1 MKIQNNY
8 LTKNILL
15 GFGVLVVIN
24 ILLFYMTG
32 LGKKSFLLW
41 LLAVLPL
48 LWLFSKI
55 KLRTDKFNRGLVSEN
70 EIDDVLK
77 QLSEEYVYL
86 SEGLNTA
93 RGNIDKIVVGPTGVW
108 ALEVKSHSGQ
118 FTFDG
123 EHLLRNGSLMGKDF
137 LGQAYA
143 EAKTLQ
149 EIINSK
155 VGLNIPVQ
163 PVLVFSNKWARVR
176 LGLKQYKGVYIVQ
189 KAWLTK
195 LLNETK
201 YQHLSDDTKLKISS
215 YLTHQ

>member
-8 LTKNILL
+8 LTKNILV

-32 LGKKSFLLW
+32 LGNKSFFLW
-41 LLAVLPL
+41 LLALLPL

-55 KLRTDKFNRGLVSEN
+55 KLRTDKFNRGLVGEN
-70 EIDDVLK
+70 EIDDVLDK
-77 QLSEEYVYL
+77 LSEEYVYL
-86 SEGLNTA
+86 SEGLNTT
-93 RGNIDKIVVGPTGVW
+93 RGNIDKIVIGPTGVW

-123 EHLLRNGSLMGKDF
+123 EHLLRNGSPMDKDF

-155 VGLNIPVQ
+155 VGLNVPIHPV
-163 PVLVFSNKWARVR
+163 VVFSNKYAQVR
-176 LGLKQYKGVYIVQ
+176 LGLKQYNGVYVIRIHC
-189 KAWLTK
+189 LLK
-195 LLNETK
+195 LITENEYSKLNKEEI
-201 YQHLSDDTKLKISS
+201 YKIKQA
-215 YLTHQ
+215 LIP